1 MKGEIKSKR
10 REKHRQSGANKN
22 YKIRCGQYSESKCKG
37 KNTTGVFIGR
47 QIWLQGTGTSEY
59 QGLKRDRHLFL
70 SPAGWSPWHSPVSE
84 TGLFLF
90 YDATLGRLGHRVRDG
105 CICTPGRK
113 AQKDRGGTAR
123 PALPLPGALRGASSP
138 LCPSHGPGLSHGAWG
153 TRPLLSGSR
162 LQLETG
168 KRKGHVTGDGKDDTG
183 GKPPQQAGS
192 SQKKANEIGKQTVGK
207 VITIDNK
214 QQYICLKRLNS
225 PGILCPCQQILK
237 IHKYED
243 IRRN

>member
-1 MKGEIKSKR
+1 MALPGVGDRALFILR
-10 REKHRQSGANKN
+10 RH
-22 YKIRCGQYSESKCKG
+22 
-37 KNTTGVFIGR
+37 
-47 QIWLQGTGTSEY
+47 
-59 QGLKRDRHLFL
+59 
-70 SPAGWSPWHSPVSE
+70 AGSPWPPGPRWQHLHSRVP
-84 TGLFLF
+84 GLE
-90 YDATLGRLGHRVRDG
+90 GQRGHRTA
-105 CICTPGRK
+105 CTASPG
-113 AQKDRGGTAR
+113 G
-123 PALPLPGALRGASSP
+123 PLRGASSP

-168 KRKGHVTGDGKDDTG
+168 KRKGHVTGNGKDETG
-183 GKPPQQAGS
+183 GKPSQRAGS
-192 SQKKANEIGKQTVGK
+192 SQKKANETGKQTLGK

-225 PGILCPCQQILK
+225 PGILCPWQQILK

>member
-1 MKGEIKSKR
+1 MNPNVRERIQQVYSLGDRFGYKEQEPLNTRGLNEIDIYFCLLLVGAHGTPRCR
-10 REKHRQSGANKN
+10 RPSSFYFTTPRWVALATG
-22 YKIRCGQYSESKCKG
+22 SEVAASA
-37 KNTTGVFIGR
+37 
-47 QIWLQGTGTSEY
+47 LQGARLRRTEGAPH
-59 QGLKRDRHLFL
+59 GLYRL
-70 SPAGWSPWHSPVSE
+70 S
-84 TGLFLF
+84 
-90 YDATLGRLGHRVRDG
+90 R
-105 CICTPGRK
+105 
-113 AQKDRGGTAR
+113 
-123 PALPLPGALRGASSP
+123 GALRGASSP

-168 KRKGHVTGDGKDDTG
+168 KRKGHVTGNGKDDTG

-192 SQKKANEIGKQTVGK
+192 SQKKANEMGKQTLGK
-207 VITIDNK
+207 VITMDNK

-225 PGILCPCQQILK
+225 PGILCPWQQILK